1 MYRFSNVSYN
11 GMLLSDICEV
21 EEVILPVLPSRSI
34 STLDISSRD
43 GEIYNGKKYDST
55 EIELTVLI
63 DCDTREEA
71 KVLDAGFEHYFF
83 QTLEGL
89 EKEYNSEERK
99 SYTDSKGYEVLLFEF
114 VADNSNHNKYC
125 MVFR

>member
-1 MYRFSNVSYN
+1 MNIIKTTEYFN
-11 GMLLSDICEV
+11 ITV
-21 EEVILPVLPSRSI
+21 EEA
-34 STLDISSRD
+34 
-43 GEIYNGKKYDST
+43 GKIRNCY
-55 EIELTVLI
+55 
-63 DCDTREEA
+63 DTREVA

-83 QTLEGL
+83 ETLEGL

-99 SYTDSKGYEVLLFEF
+99 NYTDSKGYDVLLFEF